1 MFYFSGFLQTF
12 TSLIEKVFINFRVI
26 LFYFY
31 KNIISIGRYKYFTL
45 LFNPTLDS
53 QNNSQLP
60 CTVCVA
66 LCCEMR
72 QNVITITLPTYH
84 IKIETINYFLHFR
97 KLPRHRTFFVLF
109 LHDFSASTLP
119 ASLSNTFLLLLF
131 CISKSQIY

>member
-84 IKIETINYFLHFR
+84 IKIETINYFYISGSFLVIEHSLFFSYTISPL
-97 KLPRHRTFFVLF
+97 LPCPPPYLILSCFYY
-109 LHDFSASTLP
+109 SA
-119 ASLSNTFLLLLF
+119 
-131 CISKSQIY
+131 